1 MDVDKENKQCLI
13 EAMMLLEIAFMGGN
27 DDWKSDLL
35 YGGHDEFDMA
45 SFAHGLIQ
53 FAHSGYKN
61 EDFMKAKVLVSRIS
75 ARLAIEGAKESSR
88 NANGN

>member
-1 MDVDKENKQCLI
+1 MSDENKSCLI

-53 FAHSGYKN
+53 FAHSGFKN

-75 ARLAIEGAKESSR
+75 ARLAIEDAQQSAR
-88 NANGN
+88 NNNGN